1 MKKILPF
8 LVSSLILCGFFGIN
22 YVHVHAQGNL
32 NENASALDDM
42 SGGGG
47 ETDTLGEGGS
57 GWTDTLGSGGSGTT
71 NTPGGGSTKLAN
83 PLKVNTIQE
92 LLNLILQVVVT
103 LAVPIIVLFIIYSGF
118 LYVTAQGKP
127 EAIKKATTAFT
138 WTIIGGVIVL
148 GASLLLTVITNTV
161 NALR

>member
-1 MKKILPF
+1 MKKISF
-8 LVSSLILCGFFGIN
+8 LILTTVVILFLFQFSTSVVFAQFGETEF
-22 YVHVHAQGNL
+22 G
-32 NENASALDDM
+32 NENVENAPEVNP
-42 SGGGG
+42 GGGG
-47 ETDTLGEGGS
+47 APEVNPGG
-57 GWTDTLGSGGSGTT
+57 GGTAGT
-71 NTPGGGSTKLAN
+71 NSGGSTKLAN

>member
-1 MKKILPF
+1 MKNIYISTFLSALL
-8 LVSSLILCGFFGIN
+8 LVSFFGFIPA
-22 YVHVHAQGNL
+22 VAAQGDL
-32 NENASALDDM
+32 
-42 SGGGG
+42 GGGG
-47 ETDTLGEGGS
+47 GFIENENLGGG
-57 GWTDTLGSGGSGTT
+57 GGTT
-71 NTPGGGSTKLAN
+71 GTGNINGGGTTGGTSGGSTKLAN

>member
-1 MKKILPF
+1 MKKISF
-8 LVSSLILCGFFGIN
+8 FVSSFLFLAITSVIFFST
-22 YVHVHAQGNL
+22 VTTEVFAQF
-32 NENASALDDM
+32 
-42 SGGGG
+42 G
-47 ETDTLGEGGS
+47 ETEF
-57 GWTDTLGSGGSGTT
+57 GSGGDTGSTGAGVTGTT
-71 NTPGGGSTKLAN
+71 GTTGSGVTGSTGTSGGNAGGTKLAN

-148 GASLLLTVITNTV
+148 GASLLLTIITNTV

>member
-1 MKKILPF
+1 MKKILIVSALF
-8 LVSSLILCGFFGIN
+8 AALVFPAVA
-22 YVHVHAQGNL
+22 VHSITIVHAEG
-32 NENASALDDM
+32 DT
-42 SGGGG
+42 GG
-47 ETDTLGEGGS
+47 TGS
-57 GWTDTLGSGGSGTT
+57 TGTEVTGTTGTTGTGVTGTTGTTGTGSGGI
-71 NTPGGGSTKLAN
+71 KLAN

-127 EAIKKATTAFT
+127 DAIKKATTAFT